1 MFTST
6 QDYLQR
12 ITHSLEHVIAPRI
25 ESDYLRGQLL
35 AAVFLLDQ
43 LADRVDYKVDL
54 LAQEIEGSC
63 ETIRRI
69 VEALDE
75 RGGEVPG
82 DLRAFASEI
91 DQGDRGTDLD
101 FRSRCDQTLCSAI
114 DSFFANRDKFDLAS
128 AHTMDGLIL
137 GHLAQIA
144 ARDLG
149 MYKPSTSEKL
159 LDFKTKA

>member
-6 QDYLQR
+6 QEYLQR
-12 ITHSLEHVIAPRI
+12 ITHSLEHVIAPQI

-43 LADRVDYKVDL
+43 LTDRVDYRVDL
-54 LAQEIEGSC
+54 LTQEVEGSC
-63 ETIRRI
+63 EMIRRI

-91 DQGDRGTDLD
+91 DQGNRGTDLA
-101 FRSRCDQTLCSAI
+101 FRRRCDETLCSAI
-114 DSFFANRDKFDLAS
+114 DAFFASRDKFDPAS
-128 AHTMDGLIL
+128 ARTVDGLVL